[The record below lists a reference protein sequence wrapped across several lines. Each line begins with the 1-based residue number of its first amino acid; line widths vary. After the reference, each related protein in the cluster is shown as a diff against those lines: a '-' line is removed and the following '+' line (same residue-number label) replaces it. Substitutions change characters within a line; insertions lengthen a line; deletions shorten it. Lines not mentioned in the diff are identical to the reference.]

1 MDELISIEIIAC
13 TLLTLGAVQAS
24 FFALAMA
31 RQRQYYLALWLGL
44 FTLEIS
50 SKVLL
55 NFNILPSLSQWFGFW
70 ITFDVVYGPLLFLWV
85 LRLTSAQALSR
96 WHYLHFLPA
105 LLFWSLLLPE
115 IGNFSA
121 MEKAQAISDFANHG
135 QWVSFSA
142 DVMHLQSLM
151 LWYPTFY
158 TILALAY
165 LFYWQANKQAK
176 PRLRLGWLKF
186 MLGLHVVMWCAV
198 IFGLVYI
205 PLPPVLLYMV
215 SYLPTVFWINLVAY
229 LSLNFLSQLT
239 FDHDVMAQS
248 TPSVGAKQTLQ
259 SNPANAQAQAST
271 LVEETGQS
279 GVDSHSS
286 ERECQLAANT
296 AANTL
301 RRPVKAQQ
309 DKYQHNKLTPQQQS
323 SIAELIEQQ
332 MAAGLF
338 RQSRLTLPQLA
349 NEVDL
354 PSHYISQVIN
364 DYFQCNFFDYVN
376 RHRLAAI
383 KIQLQSHQDG
393 QMTIL
398 EIAIANGF
406 NSKST
411 FNTAFKKDTGL
422 TPSQFR
428 KQALAKV
435 AMS

>member
-13 TLLTLGAVQAS
+13 TLLSLGAVQAS
-24 FFALAMA
+24 FFAIATL
-31 RQRQYYLALWLGL
+31 RQRQYYLALWLVL
-44 FTLEIS
+44 FTVEIS

-55 NFNILPSLSQWFGFW
+55 NFGIWPSISQWFGFW

-85 LRLTSAQALSR
+85 LRLTSKQGLSR
-96 WHYLHFLPA
+96 WHILHFVPA
-105 LLFWSLLLPE
+105 MLFWCLLLPQVWDFDA
-115 IGNFSA
+115 N
-121 MEKAQAISDFANHG
+121 EKAQAISDFANHG
-135 QWVSFSA
+135 QWVSFTPE
-142 DVMHLQSLM
+142 VMHLQSLM
-151 LWYPTFY
+151 LWYPTLY
-158 TILALAY
+158 TLLALAY
-165 LFYWQANKQAK
+165 LFYWQAKKQTQ
-176 PRLRLGWLKF
+176 PSLRLGWLKC
-186 MLGLHVVMWCAV
+186 MLGLHVLMWCAV

-229 LSLNFLSQLT
+229 LSLIFLKQLAIGHDTRSQSASHVSLT
-239 FDHDVMAQS
+239 QSHNLAEITTRDASTAAQDLDSHPSQS
-248 TPSVGAKQTLQ
+248 TLSESQPVVG
-259 SNPANAQAQAST
+259 
-271 LVEETGQS
+271 EI
-279 GVDSHSS
+279 
-286 ERECQLAANT
+286 
-296 AANTL
+296 L
-301 RRPVKAQQ
+301 RRPMKTQQ
-309 DKYQHNKLTPQQQS
+309 EKYQHNKLSRQQQS

-349 NEVDL
+349 KEVDL

-364 DYFQCNFFDYVN
+364 DYYQCNFFDYVN

-383 KIQLQSHQDG
+383 KKQLQSHQAG
-393 QMTIL
+393 QITIL

-435 AMS
+435 VMS